1 LSKIDSLAERLIEF
15 VARAAAGIKIDWNHV
30 GIIAGSSL
38 LDIVTEVITAVAN
51 DIIIKKNGIRYCRL
65 CNKGPFTKKGMYLH
79 LIRVHRY
86 ELKVAIS
93 EELER
98 RIRTL

>member
-1 LSKIDSLAERLIEF
+1 MSKIDSLAERLIEF

-30 GIIAGSSL
+30 AVIAGSSL
-38 LDIVTEVITAVAN
+38 LSIVTEVITAVAS

-98 RIRTL
+98 RIRAL